1 MLTYLRPA
9 LLVFVACAASVDAQ
23 SSGGGT
29 GGQETGGTSPTS
41 ATGFVFNDTNGNS
54 TREEGEVGLPDV
66 SVSNGLEVVQTD
78 EQGRYEL
85 PVDEET
91 ILFISKPAGY
101 MVPVNEVMLPQFYYI
116 HQPNGTP
123 EDLEL
128 DFDGIEPT
136 GSLPDSVDF
145 PLQASEVGES
155 FEALAFADPQPRDD
169 TELDYIRDDVVTEIV
184 GTDAA
189 FGLTVGDIMYDDLS
203 LFERYNQIV
212 AEIGIPFWNVPG
224 NHDLNFQSP
233 DDTYSLETYKRI
245 YGPAYYSFD
254 YGQVHFVV
262 MDNVEYFGVEEGE
275 SGGYRGYIGNTQ
287 LAWLE
292 NDLRFVPEDKLIV
305 LAMHIPL
312 LDQGREGS
320 ANINTADR
328 EALFEVLA
336 GRERVLS
343 LAGHVHIKTEHSY
356 FGEAD
361 GFRAPN
367 PLHHITLTTLSGIWW
382 GGPEDER
389 GIPITTTGDGL
400 PNGHHVL
407 SFDGNRYREQ
417 LKGAGE
423 AADYQLNISVA
434 QAQQEGNTLDPAQWS
449 APQVVANVFNGSEL
463 SSVSYQID
471 GGEPQMME
479 RTLRTDPYAAALYTR
494 YPEEQREPIESSHIW
509 TAPLPSNL
517 APGTH
522 RVEVET
528 TDQYG
533 QTYQASRIFEIAEE

>member
-1 MLTYLRPA
+1 MLPIKELLFASLLA
-9 LLVFVACAASVDAQ
+9 LTVGQA
-23 SSGGGT
+23 
-29 GGQETGGTSPTS
+29 QETGG
-41 ATGFVFNDTNGNS
+41 AETGGAQASGQSVSGVVYHDLDENRQRD
-54 TREEGEVGLPDV
+54 EGEPGVAGV

-78 EQGRYEL
+78 DSGRYEL
-85 PVDEET
+85 PARDEIIMFVT
-91 ILFISKPAGY
+91 KPAGY

-123 EDLEL
+123 EDLDL

-136 GSLPDSVDF
+136 GPLPDSVDF
-145 PLQASEVGES
+145 PLQASEVDEP

-169 TELDYIRDDVVTEIV
+169 TELDYIRDDVITEIV

-189 FGLTVGDIMYDDLS
+189 FGITVGDIMYDDLS

-212 AEIGIPFWNVPG
+212 ATIGVPFWNVPG

-233 DDTYSLETYKRI
+233 DDAYSLETYKRV
-245 YGPAYYSFD
+245 YGPPYYSFD
-254 YGQVHFVV
+254 YGQAHFVV
-262 MDNVEYFGVEEGE
+262 LDNVEYFGVEDGE
-275 SGGYRGYIGNTQ
+275 SGGYRGYIGEAQ
-287 LAWLE
+287 LSWLE

-312 LDQGREGS
+312 IDQGREDS
-320 ANINTADR
+320 AGINTADR

-343 LAGHVHIKTEHSY
+343 ISGHVHAKTEHSY

-361 GFRAPN
+361 GFQAPN

-389 GIPITTTGDGL
+389 GIPITTTRDGL

-407 SFDGNRYREQ
+407 SFEGNAYRER

-423 AADYQLNISVA
+423 AADYQMNISVA
-434 QAQQEGNTLDPAQWS
+434 QAQQDGNTLDPAQWS
-449 APQVVANVFNGSEL
+449 GPQVVANVFNGSEL
-463 SSVSYQID
+463 SSVRYQID
-471 GGEPQMME
+471 GGEMRTME
-479 RTLRTDPYAAALYTR
+479 RTLRGAPYISELQER
-494 YPEEQREPIESSHIW
+494 FPEEMPGPIDSSHIW
-509 TAPLPSNL
+509 TAPLPDDL
-517 APGTH
+517 APGVH
-522 RVEVET
+522 QVRVET
-528 TDQYG
+528 TDQYA
-533 QTYQASRIFEIAEE
+533 QTFRATRVFEVAGE